1 MERLERFTQAYPQA
15 PWRGQMQFLGL
26 FLVILVLLSIV
37 AGVYLSVSARSAAIG
52 RHIQEMQNSIR
63 LHEQDNETLKSKLAE
78 LSSSRNLEERSAD
91 IGFVPAQVDEAIY
104 VLVPGYSGR
113 PPITLAPQAE
123 EAVIRAPVLPD
134 EYTESLFD
142 WIFRQ
147 ISPYVLP
154 IIEVQ
159 K

>member
-15 PWRGQMQFLGL
+15 PWRGQVQVLGL
-26 FLVILVLLSIV
+26 FLVIIVLLSIV

-52 RHIQEMQNSIR
+52 RHIQGMQNSIR
-63 LHEQDNETLKSKLAE
+63 LHEQDNETLKSILAE
-78 LSSSRNLEERSAD
+78 LSSSRRLEERAD
-91 IGFVPAQVDEAIY
+91 AIGFVPVDVDEAIY
-104 VLVPGYSGR
+104 VRVPGYSGR
-113 PPITLAPQAE
+113 PPITLAPQME
-123 EAVIRAPVLPD
+123 EPVTRAPVLPD

-147 ISPYVLP
+147 VSPYVLP
-154 IIEVQ
+154 IFEVQ

>member
-1 MERLERFTQAYPQA
+1 
-15 PWRGQMQFLGL
+15 MQFLGL
-26 FLVILVLLSIV
+26 FLVILVLLAIV

-63 LHEQDNETLKSKLAE
+63 LHEQGNETLKSKLAE
-78 LSSSRNLEERSAD
+78 LSSSRKLEERSND
-91 IGFVPAQVDEAIY
+91 IGFVPAQVEEAIY